1 MRTAGTNIEGP
12 NAAKQIGKGG
22 EKKKTTSKVCIWLGK
37 KPFISD
43 TEFSKVLI

>member
-1 MRTAGTNIEGP
+1 MQQSRLEREE
-12 NAAKQIGKGG
+12 K
-22 EKKKTTSKVCIWLGK
+22 KKKTTSKVCIWLGK